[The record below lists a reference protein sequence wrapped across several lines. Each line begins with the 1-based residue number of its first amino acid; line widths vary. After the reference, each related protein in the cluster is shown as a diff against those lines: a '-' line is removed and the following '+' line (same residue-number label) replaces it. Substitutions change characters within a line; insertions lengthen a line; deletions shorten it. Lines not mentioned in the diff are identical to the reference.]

1 MTPAPA
7 MTLDLIGPA
16 PRLALDRVGD
26 GPLVVFLHGI
36 GGNRTNWRDQLGAF
50 SAQFT
55 AAAWDARG
63 YGGSE
68 DYAGPLAFDDFVGDL
83 RRVLDHYGVRRA
95 HLVGLSMGGRI
106 AMRFYFLHPRR
117 VATLTL
123 CDTHRGFTS
132 LTAAQRAQYIRL
144 RREPLDAG
152 AEPRDIAPTVVP
164 TLLGPHAS
172 PGARQQLLESMAA
185 LRKTS
190 YLRSLEAT
198 VNQDTV
204 GNLAAI
210 AVPTH
215 FVVGEHDRLTT
226 VALARAM
233 TAEVPGAELTVIPD
247 AGHLSNIENVEVFNR
262 SVMDFLMRHP
272 GADAPHAPAVAG
284 SHGQRGP

>member
-1 MTPAPA
+1 AARTWSDCPWADGSPCGSTSCTRGGGPRSRSAIRTAGSPRSLPRSALSTSGSAANRSMLAPSPATPRPPSCRRLSLH
-7 MTLDLIGPA
+7 T
-16 PRLALDRVGD
+16 PR
-26 GPLVVFLHGI
+26 
-36 GGNRTNWRDQLGAF
+36 
-50 SAQFT
+50 
-55 AAAWDARG
+55 
-63 YGGSE
+63 
-68 DYAGPLAFDDFVGDL
+68 
-83 RRVLDHYGVRRA
+83 
-95 HLVGLSMGGRI
+95 
-106 AMRFYFLHPRR
+106 PRR
-117 VATLTL
+117 
-123 CDTHRGFTS
+123 RGNCPS
-132 LTAAQRAQYIRL
+132 AVPPAA
-144 RREPLDAG
+144 
-152 AEPRDIAPTVVP
+152 
-164 TLLGPHAS
+164 